1 MDPGSGAGALTGH
14 SGFGR
19 AGAAE
24 SRRVA
29 LFVGAFFFV
38 AAFFGAEL
46 FVADV
51 RGDDGEDAFA
61 AGSVRSVRFTESARG
76 GGGVESPPDCAPAAV
91 AMSDVARIAIPAA
104 REGETRIANG
114 IECHLELTRAG

>member
-29 LFVGAFFFV
+29 VLV
-38 AAFFGAEL
+38 AAFFGAAL
-46 FVADV
+46 FAADV

-61 AGSVRSVRFTESARG
+61 AGSVRSERFTESARG

-91 AMSDVARIAIPAA
+91 ARSDVARIAIHAD
-104 REGETRIANG
+104 REGGTKTPNG
-114 IECHLELTRAG
+114 IECHLELTRSA